1 MGFISA
7 LSYKPKRS
15 WPNIYFISPQHFI
28 FLEVLCKYY
37 LSWRITLVAM
47 TPIPRAVEQQD

>member
-47 TPIPRAVEQQD
+47 TPIPRAVEQRD